1 MHRQKHQQKLSQ
13 AVQAWVSSIVP
24 MLYGNLVWQ
33 TSSWIVLT
41 TVATSLTS
49 PALHLSAQAAMIEEW
64 KIDPDTGKVE
74 VLLPEGVQPRLS
86 VLSQPARLVL
96 DLPNTEVGINVTER
110 YESGLVRQVS
120 LTQSEPGVARITV
133 DFVSGVVLDPQ
144 DTDLRPIGI
153 ENLWV
158 LRPTIQAFPEP
169 QPTLEPSQ
177 TAASPQSIDQVEA
190 APEGS
195 AVDLEGLEAQTP
207 PTSPFTPQTQPP
219 VIQQSQTTPPVYN
232 PNQPVLPNQQ
242 PQPVPS
248 VEILNVPV
256 DDPSQ
261 ASLITNPFQEP
272 PPPPGETPITQPIT
286 QVQPTPQEPIEFG
299 QPLPRSSDSSNTA
312 VSLRTIDRRP
322 PNILLTS
329 GTRVILQ
336 YPPPNEVRLRSK
348 PERQDVL
355 LLQRGIVDRDGNY
368 IVPPDTPVV
377 GRFETSRR
385 GSRFVAEAINLEG
398 RSIPFKAQSEW
409 IDGSLEANPKNILL
423 DSGIGG
429 VGIFLLSGFSGIGL
443 LAGAVGG
450 AAFGLF
456 TSPQPTTL
464 QPQQVIE
471 VQLTEDFRQSEFL
484 VQDDS

>member
-1 MHRQKHQQKLSQ
+1 MHTQEHQQKLRQ
-13 AVQAWVSSIVP
+13 AVQSWVSSVVP
-24 MLYGNLVWQ
+24 VLYGNLLLR
-33 TSSWIVLT
+33 TSSLIVLA
-41 TVATSLTS
+41 TVATSVTS

-74 VLLPEGVQPRLS
+74 VLLPEGVTPRLS

-158 LRPTIQAFPEP
+158 LRPTIQAVPEP
-169 QPTLEPSQ
+169 EPVVDPSQ
-177 TAASPQSIDQVEA
+177 TIASPQTVDQVE
-190 APEGS
+190 PSPDGS
-195 AVDLEGLEAQTP
+195 AVDLEGLEAETP
-207 PTSPFTPQTQPP
+207 STTQFTPATQSPF
-219 VIQQSQTTPPVYN
+219 IQQSQTTPPVYN

-248 VEILNVPV
+248 VEILTVPV
-256 DDPSQ
+256 DDPAQ
-261 ASLITNPFQEP
+261 VGLITDPLLQP
-272 PPPPGETPITQPIT
+272 PPPPPTETQVT
-286 QVQPTPQEPIEFG
+286 QVQPTPEEPIEFG
-299 QPLPRSSDSSNTA
+299 QPLPRSSDSTRA
-312 VSLRTIDRRP
+312 AASLGTIDRRP

-329 GTRVILQ
+329 GTRVKLQ
-336 YPPPNEVRLRSK
+336 YPTPDQVRLRSK

-355 LLQRGIVDRDGNY
+355 LLQGGIVDRDGNY
-368 IVPPDTPVV
+368 LVPPDTPVV

-385 GSRFVAEAINLEG
+385 GSRFIAEAINLEG
-398 RSIPFKAQSEW
+398 RSIPFKAKSDW

-429 VGIFLLSGFSGIGL
+429 LGIFLLSGFSGIGL

-450 AAFGLF
+450 AAFGF
-456 TSPQPTTL
+456 ASSPQPTTL
-464 QPQQVIE
+464 QPEQVIE
-471 VQLTEDFRQSEFL
+471 VQLTEDLRQSEFL
-484 VQDDS
+484 VQEEE

>member
-1 MHRQKHQQKLSQ
+1 MHTQEHRQKLRQ
-13 AVQAWVSSIVP
+13 AVQSWVSSVVP
-24 MLYGNLVWQ
+24 VLYGNLLLR
-33 TSSWIVLT
+33 TSSLIVLA
-41 TVATSLTS
+41 TVATSVTS
-49 PALHLSAQAAMIEEW
+49 PALHLSAQAAMIEAW

-74 VLLPEGVQPRLS
+74 VLLPEGVTPRLS

-158 LRPTIQAFPEP
+158 LRPTIQAVPEP
-169 QPTLEPSQ
+169 EPVVDSSQ
-177 TAASPQSIDQVEA
+177 TIASPQTVDQVE
-190 APEGS
+190 PSPDGS
-195 AVDLEGLEAQTP
+195 AADLEGLEAETP
-207 PTSPFTPQTQPP
+207 STTQFTPQTQPP
-219 VIQQSQTTPPVYN
+219 VLQQSQTTPPVYN

-248 VEILNVPV
+248 VEILTVPV
-256 DDPSQ
+256 DDPTQ
-261 ASLITNPFQEP
+261 VGLITDPLLQP
-272 PPPPGETPITQPIT
+272 PPPPPSETPIT
-286 QVQPTPQEPIEFG
+286 QVQPTPEEPIEFG
-299 QPLPRSSDSSNTA
+299 QPLPRSSDSTRTA
-312 VSLRTIDRRP
+312 ASLGTIDRRP

-329 GTRVILQ
+329 GTRVQLQ
-336 YPPPNEVRLRSK
+336 YPTPGQVRLRSK

-355 LLQRGIVDRDGNY
+355 LLQGGIVDRDGNY
-368 IVPPDTPVV
+368 LVPPDTPVV

-385 GSRFVAEAINLEG
+385 GSRFIAEAINLEG
-398 RSIPFKAQSEW
+398 RSIPFKAKSDW

-429 VGIFLLSGFSGIGL
+429 LGIFLLSGFSGIGL

-450 AAFGLF
+450 AAFGF
-456 TSPQPTTL
+456 ASSPQPTTL

-471 VQLTEDFRQSEFL
+471 VQLTQDLRQSEFL
-484 VQDDS
+484 VQEEE